1 MEATMPEQ
9 PDFEPQDQAETFD
22 EDNTVGAG
30 DDIPPAE
37 MRTFEEMP
45 TVHDETSALG
55 DADDDQ
61 ALIAEDLDDDEIVAL
76 ARDEQDGLSR
86 DSDNPQV
93 RAAEQ
98 DAGPREGAD
107 EPTLIDAGGLS
118 GAPED
123 ADLSDLEST
132 RLDDADLQ
140 DLGYRKD

>member
-1 MEATMPEQ
+1 MPEQ

-22 EDNTVGAG
+22 EDNTIGAG

-45 TVHDETSALG
+45 AVRDETAALG
-55 DADDDQ
+55 DADDDA
-61 ALIAEDLDDDEIVAL
+61 ALIAEDLDNDEIVAL

-86 DSDNPQV
+86 DGDHPEV
-93 RAAEQ
+93 RAAEP
-98 DAGPREGAD
+98 AGSVRSGAD
-107 EPTLIDAGGLS
+107 EPSLIDAGELA

-123 ADLSDLEST
+123 ADPAELEST